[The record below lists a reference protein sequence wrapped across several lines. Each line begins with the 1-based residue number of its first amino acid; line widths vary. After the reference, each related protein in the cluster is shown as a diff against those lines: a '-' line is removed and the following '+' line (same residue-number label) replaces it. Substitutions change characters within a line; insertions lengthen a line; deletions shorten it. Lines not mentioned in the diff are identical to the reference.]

1 MLSKKY
7 YKKKTAREDIF
18 AVLLI
23 SMLGAFIILMLLIS
37 NVRLYSRNYD
47 LRKKSADLHRE
58 LYGLE
63 SKNEELENLF
73 MQASQKDHLEKI
85 IREKGLYKKPG
96 EEVIVIIPSEPPQK
110 FEDLGTPESRNAW
123 DKILEYFKNIFE

>member
-7 YKKKTAREDIF
+7 SKKKTAREDVF
-18 AVLLI
+18 AILLI
-23 SMLGAFIILMLLIS
+23 SMLGIFIILMLLIS
-37 NVRLYSRNYD
+37 NIRLYSKNYE
-47 LRKKSADLHRE
+47 LKKKSVDLNKE
-58 LYGLE
+58 LYVLE

-96 EEVIVIIPSEPPQK
+96 EEVVVVVPPESSGK
-110 FEDLGTPESRNAW
+110 FEDLETPESRNVW
-123 DKILEYFKNIFE
+123 DKILEYFKSIF

>member
-7 YKKKTAREDIF
+7 SKKKTAREDIF

-23 SMLGAFIILMLLIS
+23 SILGVFIILMILIS
-37 NVRLYSRNYD
+37 NIRLYSKNYELKKKYVD
-47 LRKKSADLHRE
+47 LNKE
-58 LYGLE
+58 LYALE
-63 SKNEELENLF
+63 SKNEELKNLF

-96 EEVIVIIPSEPPQK
+96 EEVVVIVPPDPFK
-110 FEDLGTPESRNAW
+110 KIEDLEATENRNVW
-123 DKILEYFKNIFE
+123 DKIFEYFKSIFE